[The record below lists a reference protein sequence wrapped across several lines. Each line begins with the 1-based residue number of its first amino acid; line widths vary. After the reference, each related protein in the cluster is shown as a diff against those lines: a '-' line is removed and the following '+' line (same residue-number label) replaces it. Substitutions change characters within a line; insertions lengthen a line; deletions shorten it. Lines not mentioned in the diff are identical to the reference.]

1 MKVGGFITCNEQ
13 TNSHTVTSSSQKAKA
28 KSQFVT
34 GMEYGCQ
41 DGNRVICSINMS
53 TQLLYD
59 YMHSPVDHTQ
69 GLE

>member
-1 MKVGGFITCNEQ
+1 MSKLVGMLW
-13 TNSHTVTSSSQKAKA
+13 SQ
-28 KSQFVT
+28 QFSRRKLKPQIVT

>member
-13 TNSHTVTSSSQKAKA
+13 TNSHTVTSSSQKAK
-28 KSQFVT
+28 